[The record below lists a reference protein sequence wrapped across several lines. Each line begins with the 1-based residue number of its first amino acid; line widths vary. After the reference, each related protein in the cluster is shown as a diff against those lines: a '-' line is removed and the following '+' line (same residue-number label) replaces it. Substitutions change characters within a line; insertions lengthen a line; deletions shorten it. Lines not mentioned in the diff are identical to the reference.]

1 MKLLSVS
8 PNEEMLYFGH
18 PMQAPAGSLPA
29 ALKFGAAHSR
39 SSAPALRRSADLR
52 FPDRRGSSRSLAL
65 LAGRTRGA
73 RLLRHRFKKLHRE
86 RILLHNRDFLPG
98 ELFNLLEI
106 GQFVKITEGESR
118 SLRSGTAGPADPMDI
133 GFRLIGKLKVDD
145 MRKRIDIDSARGNI
159 GGNQY
164 ADFSALKVGQRLLAC
179 PLGLVAVNRLR
190 RDFRPV

>member
-8 PNEEMLYFGH
+8 PNEEMSYFRH

-29 ALKFGAAHSR
+29 ALKFGAAR
-39 SSAPALRRSADLR
+39 RASAPALRRGAALR
-52 FPDRRGSSRSLAL
+52 FPARRGLPCSLTL
-65 LAGRTRGA
+65 FAGRT

>member
-8 PNEEMLYFGH
+8 PNEEMSYFRH

-29 ALKFGAAHSR
+29 ALKFGAAR
-39 SSAPALRRSADLR
+39 RASAPALRRGAALR
-52 FPDRRGSSRSLAL
+52 FPARRGLPCSLTL
-65 LAGRTRGA
+65 FAGRT

-118 SLRSGTAGPADPMDI
+118 SLRSGAAGPADPMDI